1 MADDDARQLR
11 GRDQVTTLAYV
22 LRTRYD
28 NDPTALLCVGLC
40 RRRKPRIDFRETPW
54 HGRAAECARCE
65 GLRYVDEI
73 RIRQTWELEQER
85 AKVRMLVR
93 HIQRLRHQRILTP
106 MVRSADVFE
115 AYHQPY
121 YDALERAQRRWL
133 AAYMT
138 LPIPEFEQRPKRQRL
153 TKENAR

>member
-1 MADDDARQLR
+1 L
-11 GRDQVTTLAYV
+11 TTLADAI
-22 LRTRYD
+22 RAQFDRDHPNGKNT
-28 NDPTALLCVGLC
+28 LLCDGLC
-40 RRRKPRIDFRETPW
+40 RRRKDREDFRETPW
-54 HGRAAECARCE
+54 RGRAAACKSCE
-65 GLRYVDEI
+65 GLRYDDEI

-93 HIQRLRHQRILTP
+93 HVQRLRHQRILTP